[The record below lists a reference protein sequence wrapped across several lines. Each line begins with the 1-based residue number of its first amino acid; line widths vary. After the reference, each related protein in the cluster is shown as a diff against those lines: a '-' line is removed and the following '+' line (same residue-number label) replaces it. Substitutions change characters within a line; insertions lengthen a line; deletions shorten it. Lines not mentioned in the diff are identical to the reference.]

1 MLLHTYETRKWKHKW
16 AMLLHHRKTRS
27 GWKVYVEIFSYLS
40 VITAVERSSGVRVCV
55 RLCMLWLH
63 MLRRHLCSDV
73 LISNPPST
81 LFSVFILFSLL
92 WPHLEDVIQN
102 ISRSRCFRGGQRMPS
117 LNQSTGFFSVL
128 MQLQLGGLF
137 KTSHRWL
144 IVSGYMLFILLRNGD
159 EEMLRPPTSTWIWES
174 QTVAAN
180 QRTLSN
186 QINLRFQEP
195 HEKVVHLQNISVDG

>member
-1 MLLHTYETRKWKHKW
+1 
-16 AMLLHHRKTRS
+16 MLLHHRKTRS
-27 GWKVYVEIFSYLS
+27 GWKVYVEIFSYLA
-40 VITAVERSSGVRVCV
+40 VITAVERSSGVHVCMCV

-63 MLRRHLCSDV
+63 MLRHHLCSDV
-73 LISNPPST
+73 PISNPASI
-81 LFSVFILFSLL
+81 LFSVFVLSYLL
-92 WPHLEDVIQN
+92 WPRLEHVIQY
-102 ISRSRCFRGGQRMPS
+102 ISRSCYFREEQRMPS
-117 LNQSTGFFSVL
+117 LNQSTGFFSVI